1 MLQTQTVEP
10 ALLELLNSLMQ
21 HEPFKDLYLVGGT
34 GLALQIGHRN
44 SVDIDLFGKADLDD
58 LEISQYL
65 NTLGQN
71 TILKKSKN
79 IQIYAVNGIKVDFVN
94 YNYPWIGEVK
104 VIDGIR
110 LASSKDIGA
119 MKLNA
124 IAGRGSKKDFIDLY
138 FLLQE
143 YSIEQLVQFYKNK
156 YHDGSSFMVLKSLT
170 YFEDADKQEMPIM
183 YKKVTW
189 AEVKQSIRKSVNSY
203 DDTD

>member
-10 ALLELLNSLMQ
+10 ALLELLKSLMQ
-21 HEPFKDLYLVGGT
+21 HESFKDLFLVGGT
-34 GLALQIGHRN
+34 NLALKIGHRN

-65 NTLGQN
+65 NTLGKI

-94 YNYPWIGEVK
+94 YTYPWIEEAK
-104 VIDGIR
+104 VVDGIR
-110 LASSKDIGA
+110 LASNKDIGA

-143 YSIEQLVQFYKNK
+143 FSIEELVQFYENK

-170 YFEDADKQEMPIM
+170 YFEDAEKQEMPIM

-189 AEVKQSIRKSVNSY
+189 PEVKQSIQKSVNSY
-203 DDTD
+203 NSIQ